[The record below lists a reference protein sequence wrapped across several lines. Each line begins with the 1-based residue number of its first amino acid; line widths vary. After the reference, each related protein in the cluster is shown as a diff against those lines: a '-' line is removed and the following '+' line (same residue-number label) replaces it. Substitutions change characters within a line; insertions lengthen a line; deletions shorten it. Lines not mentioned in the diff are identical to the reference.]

1 MATPLAPQASK
12 CASTLLQDRG
22 SAAVRLQQA
31 FARLHCIFV
40 VESNMPSRP
49 LTVCPQLRVR
59 VRFAGLALGLAMAPA
74 ASAQLI
80 NDSREHVAFD
90 SPEGWAMAWVTSSSL
105 MTGFGGPPTG
115 APGRVFMSVDFGSIP
130 HLSTSQQRVGFG
142 GLKDEDLNK
151 SPLFGRLRLGLKLPA
166 RWHAELGWTPPLR
179 IDGARARDLFALAV
193 GRSLI
198 ERDRWR
204 WTLRLHGQHGQVQGD
219 ITCPRA
225 LAGNPDRSINRY
237 GCIEASTDRIAL
249 RYYALES
256 SFAWGPAGGLRGHA
270 SLGLARFEPVV
281 QVEARSA
288 NLISRPRLNSSGEAP
303 YFALGV
309 SRPLSRR
316 WEAAVEALYV
326 PLQVERRDRAGE
338 NDPYWSLRL
347 QLRYRGSD

>member
-1 MATPLAPQASK
+1 
-12 CASTLLQDRG
+12 
-22 SAAVRLQQA
+22 
-31 FARLHCIFV
+31 
-40 VESNMPSRP
+40 MPSRP
-49 LTVCPQLRVR
+49 FAVR
-59 VRFAGLALGLAMAPA
+59 PPVQALARAASLALGLALAPV

-105 MTGFGGPPTG
+105 MTGFGGPPAG
-115 APGRVFMSVDFGSIP
+115 RPGRMYMSVDFGSIP

-151 SPLFGRLRLGLKLPA
+151 SPVFGRLRFGLTLPA
-166 RWHAELGWTPPLR
+166 GWHAELGWTPPLR

-198 ERDRWR
+198 ERDRWQ
-204 WTLRLHGQHGQVQGD
+204 WNLRLHGQHGQVEGD

-225 LAGNPDRSINRY
+225 LAGNPDRNVNRY
-237 GCIEASTDRIAL
+237 GCVEASNDRIAM

-256 SFAWGPAGGLRGHA
+256 NLAWGPAGGLRGHA

-281 QVEARSA
+281 QVQARSA
-288 NLISRPRLNSSGEAP
+288 NLISRPRLSSSGEAP
-303 YFALGV
+303 YIALGL
-309 SRPLSRR
+309 SKPLSRR
-316 WEAAVEALYV
+316 WEAALEALYV
-326 PLQVERRDRAGE
+326 PLQVERRDRASE

-347 QLRYRGSD
+347 QLRYRSAD